1 MYLPDRARYYLP
13 LSDERVLRDRAGG
26 RVESGRDRMLVP
38 ERLELIVLKSGPRFY
53 HSTHGPYVAT
63 VVRHL

>member
-38 ERLELIVLKSGPRFY
+38 ERLELIVFEVGTSFLPQHRWTIRGDCCE
-53 HSTHGPYVAT
+53 T
-63 VVRHL
+63 L